1 MQYNWNIRCLTA
13 VEQELQ
19 QQLERELNISSAA
32 ARMLVVRGIQTA
44 DEARQFIRPSL
55 DKLHDPFLMKDMD
68 KAVERLHKALTQ
80 GEKILIYGDYDVDG
94 TTAVALMYR
103 FLSGIGR
110 SQSELLDGA
119 ERLKDNGPLPNN
131 QQGVPYPL
139 AKRPLPNTQYPIPIS
154 EASNIQYPIPNID
167 YYIPDRYTEG
177 YGVSLKGIDYAV
189 EQGCQ
194 LVITL
199 DCGIKSVREVAYAAQ
214 KGIDVIVCDHHT
226 PDEVIPAATAVLNM
240 KRADCPYPY
249 KELSG
254 CGVGFKLAQAY
265 TQRYLV
271 DNGRSQGELM
281 DGTKCLKDNAP
292 LPNSP
297 SGRPLPNN
305 QQGVP
310 YPLAKRPLPN
320 TQYPIP
326 NSEASLLLPLTQLLA
341 MSIASDIVPIT
352 GENRILAHFGIRQL
366 ISQPF
371 AGAAA
376 VTEVAGLDIHK
387 MTISELAYKIGPRI
401 NACGRMKS
409 GRAAVELL
417 LTDDPAFA
425 RQQAEEVNQHN
436 EDRRDCD
443 AETTREALE
452 QLQSDPT
459 FADRFTTVV
468 YAPHW
473 LKGVLGIVASR
484 LIENYYRPTIV
495 LAGGEDGI
503 ISGSARSVG
512 GFDVYAAIDSCSD
525 LLTNFGGHK
534 YAAGLS
540 MHLEDLPKFCE
551 RFEAYVASHIC
562 QNQLQPTL
570 EIESELQL
578 GDITRSFYNVL
589 RHLEPFGPGNPRPL
603 FVSRRLINHRDTRA
617 VGKHGEHLRLDVTD
631 RRNAITGIA
640 FGRADMAE
648 YIQNGNAVDICY
660 ELNENTY
667 NHHTTIQMMV
677 HDIKPS

>member
-139 AKRPLPNTQYPIPIS
+139 AKRPLPNS
-154 EASNIQYPIPNID
+154 EASI
-167 YYIPDRYTEG
+167 
-177 YGVSLKGIDYAV
+177 
-189 EQGCQ
+189 
-194 LVITL
+194 
-199 DCGIKSVREVAYAAQ
+199 
-214 KGIDVIVCDHHT
+214 
-226 PDEVIPAATAVLNM
+226 
-240 KRADCPYPY
+240 
-249 KELSG
+249 
-254 CGVGFKLAQAY
+254 
-265 TQRYLV
+265 
-271 DNGRSQGELM
+271 
-281 DGTKCLKDNAP
+281 
-292 LPNSP
+292 
-297 SGRPLPNN
+297 
-305 QQGVP
+305 
-310 YPLAKRPLPN
+310 
-320 TQYPIP
+320 
-326 NSEASLLLPLTQLLA
+326 LLPLLQLLA

-452 QLQSDPT
+452 QLQTDPT

-617 VGKHGEHLRLDVTD
+617 VGKHSEHLRLDVTD

>member
-1 MQYNWNIRCLTA
+1 MTA

-44 DEARQFIRPSL
+44 DEARAFVRPSL

-68 KAVERLHKALTQ
+68 KAVERLHQAITQ

-103 FLSGIGR
+103 FL
-110 SQSELLDGA
+110 L
-119 ERLKDNGPLPNN
+119 PLTSNLS
-131 QQGVPYPL
+131 PL
-139 AKRPLPNTQYPIPIS
+139 TSHL
-154 EASNIQYPIPNID
+154 D

-177 YGVSLKGIDYAV
+177 YGVSTQGIDYAAA
-189 EQGCQ
+189 QGCN
-194 LVITL
+194 LIITL
-199 DCGIKSVREVAYAAQ
+199 DCGIKAVEKIAYAAS

-226 PDEVIPAATAVLNM
+226 PGDELPNAVAVLNM
-240 KRADCPYPY
+240 KRSDCPYPY
-249 KELSG
+249 KDLSG

-265 TQRYLV
+265 TQRYLM
-271 DNGRSQGELM
+271 DNGNRE
-281 DGTKCLKDNAP
+281 TDN
-292 LPNSP
+292 
-297 SGRPLPNN
+297 R
-305 QQGVP
+305 
-310 YPLAKRPLPN
+310 YPL
-320 TQYPIP
+320 P
-326 NSEASLLLPLTQLLA
+326 NSEASILLPLLQLLA

-452 QLQSDPT
+452 QLQTDPT

-603 FVSRRLINHRDTRA
+603 FVSRRLINHRDSRV
-617 VGKHGEHLRLDVTD
+617 VGKDREHLRLDVTD
-631 RRNAITGIA
+631 RVNAITGIA

-648 YIQNGNAVDICY
+648 YIQNGNMVDICY
-660 ELNENTY
+660 ELNENTF
-667 NHHTTIQMMV
+667 NNHTTIQMMV
-677 HDIKPS
+677 HDIKPSSEVKG